1 MVRRK
6 LADDRVSEI
15 IEMKAY
21 QNFTEAYVDILKD
34 VYNNPEFVSSP
45 RGMKVK
51 EILGYQFKILNP
63 RHRIPYVPAREF
75 SIYYAVAELLWYLS
89 GNDSTDWI
97 SNYSAFWSKISDDGR
112 TANSA
117 YGARIFK
124 PHDRV
129 AKVLDS
135 AWTQWDYVVN
145 ELKSDSDSRRAVIH
159 IRSPQDSILAQ
170 LDVPCTL
177 SLQFFLRNDRVHMI
191 ASMRSSD
198 VILGLAY
205 DVPAFTIFQELLA
218 IQLTKELG
226 RPIGLGEY
234 THLSASLHVY
244 ERHFKMVE
252 KILDEDT
259 RRDYADILEM
269 PPMPDDP
276 PLDELMAFEA
286 NVRRLGSVSLVENEL
301 LTATSMGRLSDSYW
315 KDWCKVLASH
325 RVNKLKESTVA
336 TNLLLATDFKG
347 YSFFVEKTT

>member
-1 MVRRK
+1 
-6 LADDRVSEI
+6 
-15 IEMKAY
+15 MKAY

-63 RHRIPYVPAREF
+63 RHRIPYVHARGF

-89 GNDSTDWI
+89 GNDSTAWI
-97 SNYSAFWSKISDDGR
+97 SNYSTFWSKISDDNK

-124 PHDRV
+124 SHDRI
-129 AKVLDS
+129 AKIVDS
-135 AWTQWDYVVN
+135 TWTQWDYVVN

-177 SLQFFLRNDRVHMI
+177 SLQFLLRNDKIHMVV
-191 ASMRSSD
+191 SMRSSD

-218 IQLTKELG
+218 LQLTNELG

-234 THLSASLHVY
+234 THLSASIHVY

-252 KILDEDT
+252 KILNEDT

-269 PPMPDDP
+269 PQMPSIP
-276 PLDELMAFEA
+276 PIKDLMDFEGVLCKLTSASSIRKELERLDQ
-286 NVRRLGSVSLVENEL
+286 SVY
-301 LTATSMGRLSDSYW
+301 LSQPYW
-315 KDWCKVLASH
+315 QDWCKVLASH
-325 RVNKLKESTVA
+325 RANKLKEQDLSNDLLFSTKF
-336 TNLLLATDFKG
+336 NG
-347 YSFFVEKTT
+347 YSYFVERTT